1 MRLNLF
7 WKLGLAY
14 LALLF
19 GVLLAVDIYAERVL
33 RRDYERA
40 GFDQLASLARMAP
53 PRPLQFHPPLPTQAP
68 SKTDDSNGLRDWTEL
83 MSAGGARV
91 TVITSS
97 GLVLADS
104 QADPAEMENHANR
117 PEIRDAFARGEGRS
131 IRHSKTLDR
140 DLLYLA
146 IRQDVPTGPPVV
158 LRFAM
163 PLQQIDAEL
172 KEVRSRLWGASLV
185 ILLIAGGVSLLV
197 SRSFSGRVERLKVFS
212 RRVADGDFRP
222 QRVEKRR
229 DALDELAEALN
240 ENAGRLDRTIRSLTG
255 ERNLSAAILGSMVEG
270 VAVISADER
279 LAFANQAF
287 SQILGLAGNAIE
299 GRTAVEAIRQTDL
312 LTAIREVLAGCDTVH
327 CEVTM
332 GTVRPRSFAATA
344 SAVRSANAAS
354 AVLVLYDISELR
366 RLERVRRDFVA
377 NISHE
382 FKTPLTAIQGFAET
396 LLGGALDDP
405 ENRGRF
411 LEIILGHA
419 RRLARLTDDLLKL
432 SQIEA
437 ERMELDF
444 RPVPVSELV
453 SACLDTARF
462 RAGQKN
468 LSLGVECP
476 SDLPMVHGDRGR
488 LSEVLQNLLDNAIQY
503 TPDGGRITVRARA
516 EDRRIVFN
524 VSDTGIGIPRTDQ
537 ERIFERFYRVDAA
550 RSCEVGGTGLGLSIA
565 KHIVEAHG
573 GRIWV
578 ESAVGQGFDFYF
590 SVPVA

>member
-344 SAVRSANAAS
+344 SAVRSANAAG

-550 RSCEVGGTGLGLSIA
+550 RSREVGGTGLGLSIA